1 MSPLENQLSDR
12 ANALK
17 PSAIRAMAKQAALPG
32 VVSFAAGAPSASQF
46 PFEAL
51 RAATNAILA
60 DPVRRVQALQYGP
73 SEGYLPLR
81 ELVAGQL
88 TSIDGPI
95 SSDDVL
101 VTSGSQQALEFIGKA
116 FIDKG
121 DRVIVSSPTYVGAL
135 QAFGMFEPEFVAIP
149 LDDSGLDL
157 AALEVEFKA
166 GAKFFYVMPDHGNPN
181 GTMLTLEQ
189 RHAILALAHKYEVPI
204 IEDQAYDQ
212 LQLSGERLPTLLELD
227 RASNAVDP
235 IISYLGTFSKSL
247 TPGLRVGWII
257 TAQPIIAKLVS
268 IKQAS
273 DLNSGMLN
281 QMIVNDVARDIMASH
296 GAKLRAFY
304 KVQRDAMLDAL
315 QVHMPETVSWTKPK
329 GGMFVWLRLPAEMD
343 AGALLQT
350 VFEKEKVIYV
360 PGASFHSD
368 GSGVNTLRLSYSLPS
383 TQQIAGG
390 IAGLAR
396 VIRSFSAD

>member
-1 MSPLENQLSDR
+1 MSALENQLSDR

-17 PSAIRAMAKQAALPG
+17 PSAIRAMAKQAGMPG

-51 RAATNAILA
+51 RGATDAILS
-60 DPVRRVQALQYGP
+60 DPLRRAEALQYGA

-81 ELVAGQL
+81 EFVADQL
-88 TSIDGPI
+88 GSPEWPI
-95 SSDDVL
+95 SPDDVL
-101 VTSGSQQALEFIGKA
+101 ITSGSQQALEFVGKT
-116 FIDKG
+116 FINEG
-121 DRVIVSSPTYVGAL
+121 DRVIACSPTYVGAL
-135 QAFGMFEPEFVAIP
+135 QAFGLFEPEFVAIP
-149 LDDSGLDL
+149 LNDSGLDL
-157 AALEVEFKA
+157 AALEAELKA

-181 GTMLTLEQ
+181 GTMLTLAQ
-189 RHAILALAHKYEVPI
+189 RKAILSLARQYEIPI

-227 RASNAVDP
+227 RASDAAAP
-235 IISYLGTFSKSL
+235 IVSYLGTFSKSL

-281 QMIVNDVARDIMASH
+281 QMIVNDVARDIMVSH
-296 GAKLRAFY
+296 GTKLRAFY
-304 KVQRDAMLDAL
+304 KGQRDAMLNAL
-315 QVHMPETVSWTKPK
+315 KAHMPDTVSWTKPK
-329 GGMFVWLRLPAEMD
+329 GGMFVWLTLPAGMD

-350 VFEKEKVIYV
+350 AFEQERVIFV

-383 TQQIAGG
+383 TQQIADG

-396 VIRSFSAD
+396 VIRSLSAG

>member
-17 PSAIRAMAKQAALPG
+17 PSAIRAMAKQAGMPG

-51 RAATNAILA
+51 RAATDAILT

-81 ELVAGQL
+81 EFVASQL
-88 TSIDGPI
+88 ASGEGPI
-95 SSDDVL
+95 SPDDVL
-101 VTSGSQQALEFIGKA
+101 ITSGSQQALEFIGKT
-116 FIDKG
+116 FINKG

-135 QAFGMFEPEFVAIP
+135 QAFGLFEPEFIAIP

-157 AALEVEFKA
+157 PALEAEFKA

-181 GTMLTLEQ
+181 GTMLSLEQ
-189 RHAILALAHKYEVPI
+189 RQAILTLAQKYEIPI

-212 LQLSGERLPTLLELD
+212 LQLSGDRLPTMLELD
-227 RASNAVDP
+227 RSSNGAAP
-235 IISYLGTFSKSL
+235 IVSYLGTFSKSL

-257 TAQPIIAKLVS
+257 TSQPIIAKLVS

-281 QMIVNDVARDIMASH
+281 QMIVNDVARDIMVSH
-296 GAKLRAFY
+296 GAKLRRFY
-304 KVQRDAMLDAL
+304 KGQRDAMLDAL
-315 QVHMPETVSWTKPK
+315 QAHMPETVSWTRPK
-329 GGMFVWLRLPAEMD
+329 GGMFVWLSLPEGMD
-343 AGALLQT
+343 AAVLLQT
-350 VFEKEKVIYV
+350 VFEQEKVIYV

-368 GSGVNTLRLSYSLPS
+368 GSGLNTLRLSYSLPS
-383 TQQIAGG
+383 TQQIADG

-396 VIRSFSAD
+396 VIRTFSTD

>member
-1 MSPLENQLSDR
+1 MSSQENQLSDR

-17 PSAIRAMAKQAALPG
+17 PSAIRAMAKQAGMPG

-46 PFEAL
+46 PFDAL
-51 RAATNAILA
+51 RSATDAILA
-60 DPVRRVQALQYGP
+60 DPVRRVVALQYGP
-73 SEGYLPLR
+73 SEGYAPLR
-81 ELVAGQL
+81 EFIAGQL
-88 TSIDGPI
+88 SSADGPI

-101 VTSGSQQALEFIGKA
+101 VTSGSQQALEFIGKT
-116 FIDKG
+116 FINKG

-135 QAFGMFEPEFVAIP
+135 QAFDLFEPEFVAIT
-149 LDDSGLDL
+149 LDDNGLDL
-157 AALEVEFKA
+157 EALEVEFKA

-181 GTMLTLEQ
+181 GTMLSLEQ
-189 RHAILALAHKYEVPI
+189 RHAILALAYKYAIPI

-212 LQLSGERLPTLLELD
+212 LQLSGERLPTLIELD
-227 RASNAVDP
+227 RSSQALDP
-235 IISYLGTFSKSL
+235 IVSYLGTFSKSL

-257 TAQPIIAKLVS
+257 TSQSIIAKLVS

-296 GAKLRAFY
+296 GPKLREFY
-304 KVQRDAMLDAL
+304 RGQRDAMLNAL
-315 QVHMPETVSWTKPK
+315 QTHMPDTVSWTKPK
-329 GGMFVWLRLPAEMD
+329 GGMFVWLTLPIEMD

-350 VFEKEKVIYV
+350 VFEQEKVIYV

-368 GSGVNTLRLSYSLPS
+368 GSGLNTLRLSYSLPS
-383 TQQIAGG
+383 TQQIADG

-396 VIRSFSAD
+396 VIRSFSAG